1 MSAGPV
7 ELEYEDTTAGIGESG
22 GVTMVE
28 PFEPTKINIQAQQD
42 SLSNLVARINFV
54 ERLSEDR
61 PEELGSAL
69 RIALGVEV

>member
-7 ELEYEDTTAGIGESG
+7 EFEYEDTTAGI

-54 ERLSEDR
+54 GRLSEDR